1 MSPSRA
7 CAHDLLGRPNPRF
20 RVTSVCHP
28 PGPITYTFG
37 LSVVFGDGAV
47 GEIPESRQLHQSVFG
62 TKSRRAASREELS
75 SRNDAF
81 GGVAQKRTLSRSVSV
96 LAPWA
101 PRHTDGRTTVVDYD
115 ERGRPPKAPHHGAK
129 SAATAKHAA
138 VKAVRSDPEESSR
151 PPLTGVGRKNNHRQA
166 NRPSS
171 GDESS
176 LLDEVIIRTTG
187 RTGRMIKDDRSTS
200 RQIGRSMSSVAN
212 SRTAGGTT
220 LTRGGVRAKS

>member
-1 MSPSRA
+1 MPSPGTNNEHS
-7 CAHDLLGRPNPRF
+7 
-20 RVTSVCHP
+20 
-28 PGPITYTFG
+28 G

-115 ERGRPPKAPHHGAK
+115 ERGRPPKAPQSHHGAK
-129 SAATAKHAA
+129 SAAAAAAKHAA
-138 VKAVRSDPEESSR
+138 VKAVKSDPEESSR
-151 PPLTGVGRKNNHRQA
+151 PPLTAATRKNNHRQV
-166 NRPSS
+166 NRASS

-212 SRTAGGTT
+212 SRTAGGT
-220 LTRGGVRAKS
+220 LTRGVKAKS

>member
-1 MSPSRA
+1 M
-7 CAHDLLGRPNPRF
+7 
-20 RVTSVCHP
+20 
-28 PGPITYTFG
+28 
-37 LSVVFGDGAV
+37 
-47 GEIPESRQLHQSVFG
+47 
-62 TKSRRAASREELS
+62 
-75 SRNDAF
+75 
-81 GGVAQKRTLSRSVSV
+81 SV

-115 ERGRPPKAPHHGAK
+115 ERGRPPKAPQSHHGAK
-129 SAATAKHAA
+129 SAAAKHAA
-138 VKAVRSDPEESSR
+138 VKAVKSDPEESSR
-151 PPLTGVGRKNNHRQA
+151 PPSTAAMRKNHRQV

-212 SRTAGGTT
+212 SRTAGGT
-220 LTRGGVRAKS
+220 LTRGVKAKS